1 LFCCITFY
9 RTFVVQINLISM
21 ATINFLF
28 RSNKERASLTLR
40 LLYRFEG
47 VDYVFA
53 GDSKIIVTKDYWNK
67 GFKEAISE
75 RRNSDVIIHNRNI
88 EASQKQSE
96 LKNKLSHIESYIID
110 EFNKSNPAA
119 ITKDWLKNQ
128 ITNYY
133 NPKKNEIIP
142 TDLVSFF
149 DYYLTYRKNELNA
162 PSIMKYNTIKDK
174 LKEFQTFRKHT
185 IYLTDVNDSFKNEF
199 IDYYKSKNY
208 AHNTTQREFSFIK
221 TVCKKAKFLGL
232 EVSHQLEGLT
242 IKSEKVEG
250 IYLTFEELDK
260 INDTTPINE
269 NFEGKLYLAKDLEIA
284 KDWLLISAYCGQ
296 RVSDFMRFKT
306 DMIRTENEQMFI
318 EFTQKKTGKIMT
330 IPLHTKIIEI
340 LNKRGFQFP
349 DRLEDQYFNRFVKVV
364 CKQAGIDNEVY
375 GGLEIGKRKVY
386 GMYKK
391 YQLATSKTCGRRSF
405 ASNNYG
411 IIPTSH
417 LIYITGHS
425 SEAMFL
431 NYIGK
436 SNKDLAVEIA
446 KYFK

>member
-1 LFCCITFY
+1 
-9 RTFVVQINLISM
+9 M
-21 ATINFLF
+21 ATINFLY

-40 LLYRFEG
+40 LLFRISDLPSSVINKKTKQL
-47 VDYVFA
+47 VDYPYTDFVLA
-53 GDSKIIVTKDYWNK
+53 GDSKIIVTTDYWNK
-67 GFKEAISE
+67 GFKEVIPE
-75 RRNSDVIIHNRNI
+75 RRSSDVIIHNRNI
-88 EASQKQSE
+88 ESLQRQSE
-96 LKNKLSHIESYIID
+96 LKNKLSNIESYIID
-110 EFNKSNPAA
+110 EFNKSNPAT
-119 ITKDWLKNQ
+119 ITKDWLKAQ

-162 PSIMKYNTIKDK
+162 PSIMKYKTIQMK
-174 LKEFQTFRKHT
+174 LKEFESYRKHT
-185 IYLTDVNDSFKNEF
+185 INIVDVNEIFMNEF
-199 IDYYKSKNY
+199 IDYYKTKRY

-221 TVCKKAKFLGL
+221 TVCKKAKFLGM
-232 EVSHQLEGLT
+232 EVSHQLEGIT
-242 IKSEKVEG
+242 IKPEKVDDV
-250 IYLTFEELDK
+250 YFTFKELDK

-269 NFEGKLYLAKDLEIA
+269 NFEGKLYFAKDLEIA

-296 RVSDFMRFKT
+296 RISDFLRFKT
-306 DMIRTENEQMFI
+306 DMIRTENDQMFI
-318 EFTQKKTGKIMT
+318 EFTQEKTDKIMT

-349 DRLEDQYFNRFVKVV
+349 DKLEKQEYNKLIKVV

-436 SNKDLAVEIA
+436 SNKDMAIEIA

>member
-1 LFCCITFY
+1 
-9 RTFVVQINLISM
+9 M
-21 ATINFLF
+21 ATINFLY

-40 LLYRFEG
+40 LLYRFDG
-47 VDYVFA
+47 TDYVFA
-53 GDSKIIVTKDYWNK
+53 GDSKIILTKDYWNK
-67 GFKEAISE
+67 GFKEVIPE

-88 EASQKQSE
+88 EALQKQSE

-110 EFNKSNPAA
+110 EFNKSDPA
-119 ITKDWLKNQ
+119 TVSKEWLKTQ

-133 NPKKNEIIP
+133 NPKKINFIP
-142 TDLVSFF
+142 TDLISFF

-174 LKEFQTFRKHT
+174 LKELQSYRNHT

-199 IDYYKSKNY
+199 IDYYKSKKY

-242 IKSEKVEG
+242 IKPEKVEDV
-250 IYLTFEELDK
+250 YFTFQELDK
-260 INDTTPINE
+260 INSTVLIDE
-269 NFEGKLYLAKDLEIA
+269 NFEGKLYKATDLETA
-284 KDWLLISAYCGQ
+284 REWLLISAYCGQ

-306 DMIRTENEQMFI
+306 DMIRTENDQMFI

-330 IPLHTKIIEI
+330 IPLHTKIVEI
-340 LNKRGFQFP
+340 LNKRRFQFP
-349 DRLEDQYFNRFVKVV
+349 EKLEDQYFNKLLKVV
-364 CKQAGIDNEVY
+364 CKQAKIDNLVY

-386 GMYKK
+386 AMYKK

-411 IIPTSH
+411 IIPTSY

-436 SNKDLAVEIA
+436 SNKDMAIEIA

>member
-1 LFCCITFY
+1 
-9 RTFVVQINLISM
+9 M
-21 ATINFLF
+21 ATINFLY
-28 RSNKERASLTLR
+28 RSKKERASLILR

-47 VDYVFA
+47 ADYVFA
-53 GDSKIIVTKDYWNK
+53 GDSKILVTKDYWNN
-67 GFKEAISE
+67 GFKEAITI
-75 RRNSDVIIHNRNI
+75 RKNSDVIIHNRNI
-88 EASQKQSE
+88 EALQKQSE
-96 LKNKLSHIESYIID
+96 LKNKLSHIEGYIID
-110 EFNKSNPAA
+110 EFNKSNPAT
-119 ITKDWLKNQ
+119 ISKDWLKAQ

-149 DYYLTYRKNELNA
+149 DYYLNYRKNELNA

-174 LKEFQTFRKHT
+174 LKELQTYRKHT

-199 IDYYKSKNY
+199 IAYYKSKKY

-221 TVCKKAKFLGL
+221 TVCKKAKFIGL

-242 IKSEKVEG
+242 IKPEKVKS
-250 IYLTFEELDK
+250 IYLPFDELDK
-260 INDTTPINE
+260 INNTELIDE
-269 NFEGKLYLAKDLEIA
+269 NFEGKLYKAKDLETA
-284 KDWLLISAYCGQ
+284 KEWLIISAYCAQ

-306 DMIRTENEQMFI
+306 DMIRTENKQMFI

-349 DRLEDQYFNRFVKVV
+349 DKLEDQYFNKLIKIV
-364 CKQAGIDNEVY
+364 CKQAKIDNEVF
-375 GGLEIGKRKVY
+375 GGKEVEKRKVY
-386 GMYKK
+386 DNYKK
-391 YQLATSKTCGRRSF
+391 WELVSSHIGRRSF
-405 ASNNYG
+405 ATNNYG
-411 IIPTSH
+411 IIPTSY

-425 SEAMFL
+425 SEVMFL

-436 SNKDLAVEIA
+436 SNKDMAVEIA

>member
-1 LFCCITFY
+1 
-9 RTFVVQINLISM
+9 M
-21 ATINFLF
+21 
-28 RSNKERASLTLR
+28 
-40 LLYRFEG
+40 
-47 VDYVFA
+47 
-53 GDSKIIVTKDYWNK
+53 
-67 GFKEAISE
+67 
-75 RRNSDVIIHNRNI
+75 
-88 EASQKQSE
+88 
-96 LKNKLSHIESYIID
+96 
-110 EFNKSNPAA
+110 
-119 ITKDWLKNQ
+119 
-128 ITNYY
+128 
-133 NPKKNEIIP
+133 
-142 TDLVSFF
+142 
-149 DYYLTYRKNELNA
+149 
-162 PSIMKYNTIKDK
+162 K
-174 LKEFQTFRKHT
+174 LKEFQFYRNHT
-185 IYLTDVNDSFKNEF
+185 IYLTDVNEIFMNEF

-250 IYLTFEELDK
+250 IYLTFSELDK
-260 INDTTPINE
+260 INNTIVIDE
-269 NFEGKLYLAKDLEIA
+269 NFEGKLYTTKDLDLA

-349 DRLEDQYFNRFVKVV
+349 ARLEDQYFNKLIKVV

-375 GGLEIGKRKVY
+375 GGLEIDKRKVY

-425 SEAMFL
+425 SEQMFL

-436 SNKDLAVEIA
+436 SNKDMAIEIA

>member
-1 LFCCITFY
+1 
-9 RTFVVQINLISM
+9 M
-21 ATINFLF
+21 
-28 RSNKERASLTLR
+28 
-40 LLYRFEG
+40 
-47 VDYVFA
+47 
-53 GDSKIIVTKDYWNK
+53 
-67 GFKEAISE
+67 
-75 RRNSDVIIHNRNI
+75 
-88 EASQKQSE
+88 
-96 LKNKLSHIESYIID
+96 
-110 EFNKSNPAA
+110 
-119 ITKDWLKNQ
+119 
-128 ITNYY
+128 
-133 NPKKNEIIP
+133 
-142 TDLVSFF
+142 
-149 DYYLTYRKNELNA
+149 
-162 PSIMKYNTIKDK
+162 
-174 LKEFQTFRKHT
+174 
-185 IYLTDVNDSFKNEF
+185 NEF

-250 IYLTFEELDK
+250 IYLTFAELDK
-260 INDTTPINE
+260 INSTVLYEE
-269 NFEGKLYLAKDLEIA
+269 NFEGKLYTNKDLELA

-349 DRLEDQYFNRFVKVV
+349 VRLEDQYFNKFIKVV

-375 GGLEIGKRKVY
+375 GGLEKDKRKVY
-386 GMYKK
+386 GIYKK

-425 SEAMFL
+425 SEQMFL

-436 SNKDLAVEIA
+436 SNKDMAIEIA